1 MQATKLAL
9 PAQAL
14 FVKLSLNQTMR
25 KVSYFVALT
34 FIVALSYVLT
44 IEIANALTVS
54 ATGTITAATG
64 SQSTAATMT
73 SGGNVLQQPLF
84 WLLNFLKGTGGLF
97 AAVLALLFT
106 IFEAFVRKN
115 LVGAILSF
123 AVALVALYGPGILT
137 TFFGASL

>member
-1 MQATKLAL
+1 MQATNNLISAQFALRKLANNPL
-9 PAQAL
+9 A
-14 FVKLSLNQTMR
+14 R
-25 KVSYFVALT
+25 KISYFAAL
-34 FIVALSYVLT
+34 ALLVVIAYAFT
-44 IEIANALTVS
+44 IEFASALTVG
-54 ATGTITAATG
+54 TNGTITAGTG
-64 SQSTAATMT
+64 SQSTAATLT
-73 SGGNVLQQPLF
+73 TGGNVLQQPLY